1 MNKSTII
8 GFVIIAAIMF
18 GFSWFQSSKVK
29 EQMAEDAKAKTEQQ
43 IKAVEET
50 IIATQQ
56 AELTNQQNNET
67 IAVTVQETP
76 KKPFTDSLLNAAYND
91 AKLNPGLYPQFATLS
106 NDLVEM
112 VFTTKGAQPYSVR
125 LKEYSAYNPENPD
138 EPKPLYFVR
147 PGANDYNVSIDV
159 ARHLIGTKFT
169 LNTKDFFFELDMEQ
183 SSDSVVVMK
192 LPYEGGYIQQKYWID
207 QESYMLQNEM
217 SFIGMNNLVDN
228 ITDSYK
234 TDWKLYIPRLEKGYK
249 NEKQYSK
256 LNYYFSGED
265 EPEEMAHASDEHE
278 LIQSRI
284 AWFAFQQQFF
294 SAIMTP
300 AKEFTTS
307 DFTVNY
313 YSEKEY
319 AEYGHLMVC
328 KAKLNSS
335 FESGVDNLVVSNEFY
350 FGPNDYKTLK
360 GYDRC
365 YEKIIPL
372 GGWMVAWFNRL
383 VIIPVF
389 DFLGKF
395 ISSYGIVILILT
407 LLIKL
412 LLSPLTIKSY
422 KSTAKM
428 QVLKPEMDALNE
440 KYPKQEDAMKKQQAM
455 MNLYQK
461 AGVSPMGGCLPMLL
475 QMPILF
481 AMFRFFPASIE
492 LRQQKFLW
500 ATDLSAYDSIIDFGF
515 NIPLLGDHIS
525 LFALLMALSMFL
537 YTKMSSGQMADGG
550 MPGMKFM
557 SLYLMPIMMF
567 FICNNLSSA
576 LSYYYLLSNLVTM
589 LMTWYIRK
597 YVVTEEKVRAA
608 MAAAA
613 AKPRKKSKWQMR
625 LEEAQRMQEQM
636 QKQQKQ
642 QNKRK

>member
-8 GFVIIAAIMF
+8 GFVVIVAIMF

-29 EQMAEDAKAKTEQQ
+29 EQAAENAKAKTEKQIEIAEEAIIASEQAKLAQQ
-43 IKAVEET
+43 DAEET
-50 IIATQQ
+50 V
-56 AELTNQQNNET
+56 
-67 IAVTVQETP
+67 AVKVQEMP
-76 KKPFTDSLLNAAYND
+76 KLPYADSLLNAAYND
-91 AKLNPGLYPQFATLS
+91 TKLNPGLYPQFVTLS

-112 VFTTKGAQPYSVR
+112 VFTTKGAQPYSVKI
-125 LKEYSAYNPENPD
+125 KEYTAYNPENPD
-138 EPKPLYFVR
+138 EPKALYFVR
-147 PGANDYNVSIDV
+147 PGANDYTVSIDV
-159 ARHLIGTKFT
+159 ARKVSGTEST
-169 LNTKDFFFELDMEQ
+169 LNTRDFFFELDMEQ
-183 SSDSVVVMK
+183 SNDSVVVMT
-192 LPYEGGYIQQKYWID
+192 LPYEGGYLQQKYWID
-207 QESYMLQNEM
+207 EDSYMLRNEM
-217 SFIGMNNLVDN
+217 SFVGASSLIDKV
-228 ITDSYK
+228 TDSYR

-256 LNYYFSGED
+256 LDYYFSGED
-265 EPEEMAHASDEHE
+265 APEEIARAKDEHE
-278 LIQSRI
+278 LVQSRV

-300 AKEFTTS
+300 EKEFTS
-307 DFTVNY
+307 ADFTVNY

-319 AEYGHLMVC
+319 AKDGNLMVC

-335 FESGVDNLVVSNEFY
+335 FESGAENVVIANEFY
-350 FGPNDYKTLK
+350 FGPNDYRTLK
-360 GYDRC
+360 GYDRN
-365 YEKIIPL
+365 YERIIPL

-412 LLSPLTIKSY
+412 LISPLTIKSY

-428 QVLKPEMDALNE
+428 QVLKPEIDALNE

-500 ATDLSAYDSIIDFGF
+500 ATDLSAYDSIVDFGT

-537 YTKMSSGQMADGG
+537 YTKMSSAQMADNG

-576 LSYYYLLSNLVTM
+576 LSYYYLLSNLITM

-597 YVVTEEKVRAA
+597 YVVTEDKVRAA

-613 AKPRKKSKWQMR
+613 VKPRKKSKWQMR

-636 QKQQKQ
+636 QKQQ
-642 QNKRK
+642 NRRR